1 LSSNN
6 PNPSPDSRASVLE
19 CLVRRTL
26 QPAINPRLVYGERPS
41 PVEAATYFILD
52 LAAGLSSHPLVGQ
65 GLQGVETLQIPRKL
79 DLSELEGVD
88 PFIHHTLGR
97 LLLQL
102 SHSTVQ
108 KQETFHAQVR
118 GRINWS
124 ATYKA
129 RYGEEYNPTL
139 YVCAQVQ
146 HLYETP
152 ENQLVKYL
160 VEHIEAAL
168 KSIPPEMRCG
178 MCYLPENRMK
188 SYEDIGRRIE
198 TLETAIHRLK
208 RSVRLRSIATPDQIG
223 ERHLLRAETARVEEY
238 ADAARLYRR
247 YRRLVLQTSWKSLA
261 EVTRHGLPLPGE
273 LNDNSRRWVHL
284 AADLYKMRINNLNA

>member
-1 LSSNN
+1 
-6 PNPSPDSRASVLE
+6 
-19 CLVRRTL
+19 
-26 QPAINPRLVYGERPS
+26 
-41 PVEAATYFILD
+41 
-52 LAAGLSSHPLVGQ
+52 
-65 GLQGVETLQIPRKL
+65 
-79 DLSELEGVD
+79 
-88 PFIHHTLGR
+88 
-97 LLLQL
+97 
-102 SHSTVQ
+102 
-108 KQETFHAQVR
+108 
-118 GRINWS
+118 
-124 ATYKA
+124 
-129 RYGEEYNPTL
+129 
-139 YVCAQVQ
+139 
-146 HLYETP
+146 
-152 ENQLVKYL
+152 
-160 VEHIEAAL
+160 
-168 KSIPPEMRCG
+168 